1 MKRQTGSGKKSM
13 VKNILGV
20 AVGLSIGMA
29 TTFAF
34 AADPLKIG
42 VVTTST
48 GPGSYLGEAE
58 EKTIKLMVEML
69 NKQGGVL
76 GRSIELIHYDDGT
89 NADRARTLM
98 QRLVTEDQVSLV
110 IGSSTTPNTL
120 SMADVATRS
129 KIPLI
134 SMAGAKV
141 LTEPLKPWLFVIP
154 ENDVMA
160 LGVMFDHLAKHKLT
174 NVALLSSTS
183 GFGRAAR
190 EVALELSNKRGDV
203 KIVADE
209 TYAAGDT
216 DMSAQLTRIRGNG
229 QVQAVINLDFGN
241 QPAIVTRNHA
251 ALGIK
256 APLYLSHSTAA
267 PKYPEL
273 AGPASEGARVAVP
286 ALMVVEQ
293 LPDSAPEK
301 AKALEFRNLYQERY
315 KEQPHGFHGYG
326 YDALLVAVDAIK
338 RASSTEG
345 AALKDALEKTK
356 GVAGVTGEY
365 NYSATNHGG
374 YVPKSKL
381 RMTEIRN
388 GKFVLID

>member
-1 MKRQTGSGKKSM
+1 MKRQNQERTKSIAGSLLKAA
-13 VKNILGV
+13 L
-20 AVGLSIGMA
+20 GLSIGVM
-29 TTFAF
+29 TTVST
-34 AADPLKIG
+34 AADAVKIG

-58 EKTIKLMVEML
+58 EKTIKLMVETL

-76 GRSIELIHYDDGT
+76 GRKIELVHYDDGT

-98 QRLVTEDQVSLV
+98 QRLVTEDEVSLV

-120 SMADVATRS
+120 SMADVATRN
-129 KIPLI
+129 KVPLI

-141 LTEPLKPWLFVIP
+141 LTEPLRPWLFVIP

-160 LGVMFDHLAKHKLT
+160 LGVMFDHLAKHKLN

-190 EVALELSNKRGDV
+190 EVALELSAKRGDV
-203 KIVADE
+203 KVVADE

-216 DMSAQLTRIRGNG
+216 DMSAQLTRIRANG

-273 AGPASEGARVAVP
+273 AGPASEGARLAVP
-286 ALMVVEQ
+286 SLMVVDQ

-301 AKALEFRNLYQERY
+301 AKALEFRTLYQERY
-315 KEQPHGFHGYG
+315 KELPHGFHGYG
-326 YDALLVAVDAIK
+326 YDGLLVAVDAIK
-338 RASSTEG
+338 RAGSTDG
-345 AALKDALEKTK
+345 QALKDALEKTK
-356 GVAGVTGEY
+356 GFPGVTGEY

-381 RMTEIRN
+381 HMTEIRN
-388 GKFVLID
+388 GKFVMID

>member
-1 MKRQTGSGKKSM
+1 MKRQTRESRRSIVRNAWKA
-13 VKNILGV
+13 
-20 AVGLSIGMA
+20 AVGLSIGVLSTVA
-29 TTFAF
+29 V
-34 AADPLKIG
+34 AADPIRIG
-42 VVTTST
+42 LVTTST
-48 GPGSYLGEAE
+48 GPGSYLGGAE
-58 EKTIKLMVEML
+58 EQTIKLMAETI

-76 GRSIELIHYDDGT
+76 GRRIELVHYDDGT

-98 QRLVTEDQVSLV
+98 QRLVTEDRVSLV
-110 IGSSTTPNTL
+110 IGSSTTPSTL
-120 SMADVATRS
+120 SMADVATRG
-129 KIPLI
+129 KVPLI

-141 LTEPLKPWLFVIP
+141 LTEPLRPWLFVIP

-160 LGVMFDHLAKHKLT
+160 LGVMFDHLARHKLT

-190 EVALELSNKRGDV
+190 EVALELSSKRGDV
-203 KIVADE
+203 KVVADE

-216 DMSAQLTRIRGNG
+216 DMSAQLTRIRGNA

-273 AGPASEGARVAVP
+273 AGPASEGARLAVP
-286 ALMVVEQ
+286 SLMVVEQ

-301 AKALEFRNLYQERY
+301 AKALEFRNLYQASY
-315 KEQPHGFHGYG
+315 KELPHGFHGYG

-338 RASSTEG
+338 RAGSVDRQ
-345 AALKDALEKTK
+345 ALRDAIEKTA
-356 GVAGVTGEY
+356 GLAGVTGEY
-365 NYSATNHGG
+365 NYSPTNHGG
-374 YVPKSKL
+374 YVPQSKL
-381 RMTEIRN
+381 RMAEIRN

>member
-365 NYSATNHGG
+365 NYSAANHGG